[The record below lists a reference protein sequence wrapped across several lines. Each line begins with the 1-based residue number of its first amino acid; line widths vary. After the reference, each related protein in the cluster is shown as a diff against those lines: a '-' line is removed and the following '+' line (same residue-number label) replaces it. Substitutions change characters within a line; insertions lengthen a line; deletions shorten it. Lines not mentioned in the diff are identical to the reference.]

1 MAGSRPPNSRRRTKA
16 TPDPPVT
23 ARWIALPDPLEPLDL
38 HACYTGVAEAQGPDS
53 PPLVLVMRPARA
65 HVSIGASQSAA
76 ADLDTAACAARDV
89 PVVQRPLGGGSVW
102 VDPAQT
108 VVCVIFPPGRH
119 PGRPAA
125 VFDACLPPLVATC
138 RHFGL
143 DARRVGAQDV
153 WAGGRKILGSGAAT
167 IGGSLV
173 FATSILRRF
182 DAAGFA
188 AVVRCPS
195 EGFRQWLGEALA
207 EGMGDWARAGAE
219 PADAELLPVLRAAF
233 APVLDGEPVDDGL
246 TAAEHQAIR
255 EARDEL
261 AEPLPGGT
269 ARHVRHG
276 LKINQWRYL
285 LEEADEQPALRL
297 AVDHGRVR
305 RIAAEDARLT
315 GHLQAC
321 VDEPVDG
328 FRLEEALLQSGL
340 GDDEARHVT
349 RRLLTMTRDIPLAEE
364 PAPRSDT

>member
-1 MAGSRPPNSRRRTKA
+1 M
-16 TPDPPVT
+16 T
-23 ARWIALPDPLEPLDL
+23 ARWIVLPDPLEPLDL

-53 PPLVLVMRPARA
+53 LPLVLVMRPARA

-76 ADLDTAACAARDV
+76 ADLDTGACAARGI
-89 PVVQRPLGGGSVW
+89 PVIQRPLGGGSVW
-102 VDPAQT
+102 VDPLQT

-119 PGRPAA
+119 PGRPVA
-125 VFDACLPPLVATC
+125 VFDACLPPMVATC

-143 DARRVGAQDV
+143 DARRVGAQDI

-173 FATSILRRF
+173 FATSVLRRF

-188 AVVRCPS
+188 SVVRCPS
-195 EGFRQWLGEALA
+195 QTFRQWLGEALA
-207 EGMGDWARAGAE
+207 AGMGDWAHAGAE
-219 PADAELLPVLRAAF
+219 PDDAELLPVLRAAF
-233 APVLDGEPVDDGL
+233 APVLGGTLTDDGL
-246 TAAEHQAIR
+246 TAAEQRAIR

-261 AEPLPGGT
+261 AEPLPAGT

-285 LEEADEQPALRL
+285 LEEADEKPTLRL
-297 AVDHGRVR
+297 VVDHGRVR
-305 RIAAEDARLT
+305 RIAAEEATLS

-321 VDEPVDG
+321 VGEPVDG
-328 FRLEEALLQSGL
+328 FRLEEALIRSGL
-340 GDDEARHVT
+340 ADDEARCVT